1 MPQPPAHQIR
11 HDTKEMKTVAVG
23 HPTKLGRRPPWWCA
37 LRISAPIIATFVCFV
52 LVIVR
57 YLSSFQNSSGG
68 AGGVVKCD
76 VDLGPRR
83 GFAR

>member
-1 MPQPPAHQIR
+1 VVVRATDFRADNR
-11 HDTKEMKTVAVG
+11 H
-23 HPTKLGRRPPWWCA
+23 
-37 LRISAPIIATFVCFV
+37 FVCFV
-52 LVIVR
+52 LIIVR